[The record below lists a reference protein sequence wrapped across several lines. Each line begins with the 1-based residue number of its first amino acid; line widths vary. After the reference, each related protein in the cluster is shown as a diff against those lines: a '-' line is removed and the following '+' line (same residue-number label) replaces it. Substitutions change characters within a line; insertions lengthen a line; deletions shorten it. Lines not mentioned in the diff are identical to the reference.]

1 MHYVLDAI
9 EAFWDYLAAVR
20 LVPLALAIACQLAKV
35 LCTSRAWRNVLA
47 AAYPGLR
54 VRWRSIYA
62 AYLAG
67 AGVNAIFPARAGDI
81 VRLYLARRAIP
92 GSSYATLI
100 SSTLVLMIV
109 DVVVGLGLFA
119 WALSQGVLPGL
130 DVLRSLP
137 SFDFRWFLEHGGATK
152 VLALALAVVVVALAI
167 WARPRLEGLRERV
180 AQAFTVLRT
189 PARYLR
195 TVATWQVA
203 DWCLRLLTIWF
214 FLDAFGIRQN
224 LHNVLVVQATAS
236 LATLVPVSPG
246 GIGTAQALLLYT
258 LRGQAPRTALLAF
271 SVGMKIT
278 LTAVDLVVGFAAIL
292 ITLRTLRFRSRTALE
307 SP

>member
-1 MHYVLDAI
+1 MGRVLDAI
-9 EAFWDYLAAVR
+9 EAFWDYLAAVQ
-20 LVPLALAIACQLAKV
+20 LLPLALAIACHLLKV
-35 LCTSRAWRNVLA
+35 ACASRAWRNVLM
-47 AAYPGLR
+47 AAYPAVT
-54 VRWRSIYA
+54 VRWRAIYA

-67 AGVNAIFPARAGDI
+67 AGVNAIFPARAGDV

-92 GSSYATLI
+92 GSTYTTLV

-109 DVVVGLGLFA
+109 DVVVGVSLFA
-119 WALSQGVLPGL
+119 WAFSQGVLPGL

-137 SFDFRWFLEHGGATK
+137 SFDFRWFLEHEAATQAI
-152 VLALALAVVVVALAI
+152 ALALVAGVIALFV
-167 WARPRLEGLRERV
+167 WLRRRADLRARV
-180 AQAFTVLRT
+180 ARAFAVLRH

-203 DWCLRLLTIWF
+203 DWCLRLATIWF

-236 LATLVPVSPG
+236 LATLLPVSPG
-246 GIGTAQALLLYT
+246 GIGTGQALLLYT
-258 LRGQAPRTALLAF
+258 LRGQATRTALLAF

-278 LTAVDLVVGFAAIL
+278 LTVVDLVVGFAAIL
-292 ITLRTLRFRSRTALE
+292 IALRTLRFRSRMALDTR
-307 SP
+307 